1 MNDDP
6 SQIAKNLIA
15 QHGVDSALE
24 TVREGIAS
32 AHAIGDNYSLSVWR
46 EVGRI
51 LRDKPDGADDQETP
65 II

>member
-1 MNDDP
+1 MNDEP
-6 SQIAKNLIA
+6 SQIANNLIA
-15 QHGVDSALE
+15 QQGVGGAMES
-24 TVREGIAS
+24 VREEIAS
-32 AHAIGDNYSLSVWR
+32 AHAIEDNYSLSVWR